1 MGSVYRIPHYFGGF
15 TVILSINSVPYGST
29 AKIMLGISEVLNE
42 EGIENMVSS
51 GYSYH
56 PIEMPENY
64 IKIGSAL
71 DKSLH
76 IFLSRITGLHGC
88 FSYFSTLNLLRKIK
102 KMGIDTIHLHNLHGW
117 YINLPLLFKFIKK
130 NNIKVIWTLH
140 DCWAFTG
147 HCPHFDMVG
156 CEKWKEQC
164 KNCSQYKSYP
174 KTFFDGSKKM
184 FTLKKRWFL
193 GLSDLTIVTPS
204 NWLAEQVK
212 QSFLKDY
219 PIKVINNGIDL
230 SVFKPQKSDFR
241 QKYSLQDKKII
252 LGVSFGWDKRKGI
265 DVFISLAK
273 RLPDDYRIVLVGTNE
288 KFDNILSIGVT
299 QNADEL
305 AGIYSAADLFVNPTR
320 EETLGNVNIEAL
332 ACGTPVLTFNTGGSP
347 EIIDESCGAVVE
359 KYDVDGLLNK
369 IIEITKEKPYSSEN
383 CTRRAEEFEQKKK
396 FKEYLE
402 IYKKG

>member
-76 IFLSRITGLHGC
+76 IFLSRVTGLHGI
-88 FSYFSTLNLLRKIK
+88 FSYFPTLNLLRKIK
-102 KMGIDTIHLHNLHGW
+102 KMGVDTIHLHNLHGW
-117 YINLPLLFKFIKK
+117 YINIPLLFKFIKK

-147 HCPHFDMVG
+147 HCPHYDMVG
-156 CEKWKEQC
+156 CEKWKTEC
-164 KNCSQYKSYP
+164 RNCSQYNGYP
-174 KTFFDGSKKM
+174 KTYFDRSKKM
-184 FTLKKRWFL
+184 FSLKKKWFL
-193 GLSDLTIVTPS
+193 GVRDLTIVTPS
-204 NWLAEQVK
+204 YWLAEQVK

-230 SVFKPQKSDFR
+230 SVFKPRQSDFR
-241 QKYSLQDKKII
+241 VKYSLQDKKII
-252 LGVSFGWDKRKGI
+252 LGISYDWTEKKGI
-265 DVFISLAK
+265 DVFLKLAEK
-273 RLPDDYRIVLVGTNE
+273 LPENYKIVLVGTD
-288 KFDNILSIGVT
+288 KKIDNILSIGVT
-299 QNADEL
+299 QNVREL
-305 AGIYSAADLFVNPTR
+305 AEIYSASDLFVNPTR
-320 EETLGNVNIEAL
+320 EDTFPTVNIEAL
-332 ACGTPVLTFNTGGSP
+332 ACGTPVLTFNTGGSG
-347 EIIDESCGAVVE
+347 EIIDKNCGAVVE
-359 KYDVDGLLNK
+359 KDDVDGLLNK